1 MSQGKYTEDIKKVP
15 EGYNEVLKVQLR
27 QEAKMK
33 KQPEI
38 LNQFNDAFKKKIE
51 QGIYR
56 PLSEVL
62 RENPELEDAQK
73 IFAPVVYSMKESSVN
88 HRLRICVNQSFTV
101 GDGQLSFN
109 DACLKGSSLN
119 FNIWDI

>member
-1 MSQGKYTEDIKKVP
+1 M
-15 EGYNEVLKVQLR
+15 L
-27 QEAKMK
+27 AKMK

-38 LNQFNDAFKKKIE
+38 LKQFNEAFKKKIE

-62 RENPELEDAQK
+62 RENPGLEDAQK

-88 HRLRICVNQSFTV
+88 HKLRICVNQSFSV
-101 GDGQLSFN
+101 REGHYSFN
-109 DACLKGSSLN
+109 DACLRGKGNTKLPLLDSGTYHPIDVSLASDCPN
-119 FNIWDI
+119 LYISV